1 MGRKLQPKEL
11 DNIIKVLPEKE
22 QARLRAQEIS
32 PDWLRENIAIY
43 KGLMKRD
50 MWFGPI
56 WFLTYSV
63 LLFIYGI
70 TTPIILIFLLGMVYF
85 IFTIAKTGSFG
96 LNKKRV
102 QVFEQL
108 LTAIEN

>member
-1 MGRKLQPKEL
+1 MGKKLQPKEL
-11 DNIIKVLPEKE
+11 ESIIAVLPAKE
-22 QARLRAQEIS
+22 QAKLREQDLS
-32 PDWLRENIAIY
+32 PEWLRENIAHC

-56 WFLTYSV
+56 WFVTYSV
-63 LLFIYGI
+63 MLFVYGF
-70 TTPIILIFLLGMVYF
+70 TPYIISIFLLGMGYF
-85 IFTIAKTGSFG
+85 LYTIFKTGSFG

-108 LTAIEN
+108 LEAIEK